1 MCQQKGSE
9 KLSNEII
16 IQRLK
21 KAMTVKGITVYALAK
36 RIDIRY
42 ELLRRVFAG
51 KRNLTAVELIQILQ
65 VLEISIE
72 DLT

>member
-1 MCQQKGSE
+1 MA
-9 KLSNEII
+9 I
-16 IQRLK
+16 
-21 KAMTVKGITVYALAK
+21 KGITVYALAK
-36 RIDIRY
+36 RIDVRY

-65 VLEISIE
+65 VLEIDIE

>member
-1 MCQQKGSE
+1 M
-9 KLSNEII
+9 SNEII
-16 IQRLK
+16 LQRLK
-21 KAMTVKGITVYALAK
+21 KAMAIKGITVYALAK

>member
-1 MCQQKGSE
+1 MA
-9 KLSNEII
+9 I
-16 IQRLK
+16 
-21 KAMTVKGITVYALAK
+21 KGITVYALAK

-65 VLEISIE
+65 VLEIDIE